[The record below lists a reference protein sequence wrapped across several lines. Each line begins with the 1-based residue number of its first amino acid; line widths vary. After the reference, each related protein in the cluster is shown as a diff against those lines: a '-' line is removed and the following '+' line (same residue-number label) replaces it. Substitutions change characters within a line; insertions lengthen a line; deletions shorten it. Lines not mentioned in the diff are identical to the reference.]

1 MTLNYETEIP
11 VETLASVFGEMD
23 PEKTAHR
30 VIVEALEKIGCP
42 FEAQVNLLLTDDDA
56 IHEMNR
62 QFRGIDRATDVL
74 SFPMLSFETPGDFSF
89 LDEEGRPS
97 VVEQCKVLPPQSR
110 MGAIE
115 DAERYTC
122 LLQDGMAARYDTAL
136 DRESAYEILKARF
149 EEAEEEA
156 RRIEEEKIREAEEKE
171 RQKEEERLRKEQ
183 EKEERE
189 RKREEER
196 LERERRREEERLERE
211 RRREEEREAREQ
223 AKKTAALQK
232 GISTAVNTFAR
243 EATKSIVRGL
253 FGNRKRR

>member
-89 LDEEGRPS
+89 LDEEGSMDADCFDPGSGELLLGDIVVS
-97 VVEQCKVLPPQSR
+97 VDHCIAQANAYAHSITREYAFLIAHSMLHLCGFDHL
-110 MGAIE
+110 
-115 DAERYTC
+115 DA
-122 LLQDGMAARYDTAL
+122 A
-136 DRESAYEILKARF
+136 
-149 EEAEEEA
+149 
-156 RRIEEEKIREAEEKE
+156 
-171 RQKEEERLRKEQ
+171 Q
-183 EKEERE
+183 EKEMFSRQE
-189 RKREEER
+189 
-196 LERERRREEERLERE
+196 LI
-211 RRREEEREAREQ
+211 
-223 AKKTAALQK
+223 LQEL
-232 GISTAVNTFAR
+232 GITR
-243 EATKSIVRGL
+243 
-253 FGNRKRR
+253 